1 MISAK
6 KIFTRECVVVIY
18 YETEIVVF
26 GITISTN
33 DKKNGLKKQ
42 ISLYVFKIYVV
53 QYINCSFKYLILN
66 SSHHIIFCAYIFE
79 IHEDTYVNFRI

>member
-33 DKKNGLKKQ
+33 DKKM
-42 ISLYVFKIYVV
+42 
-53 QYINCSFKYLILN
+53 
-66 SSHHIIFCAYIFE
+66 
-79 IHEDTYVNFRI
+79 D